1 MPLRVYNLT
10 ECIFNARDVLENSFG
25 KSTINYR
32 TENRKA
38 KGKSKDY
45 SVTGLIR
52 ASFLEVRCEKEESSA
67 GKQRYRSH

>member
-1 MPLRVYNLT
+1 M
-10 ECIFNARDVLENSFG
+10 ENSFG

-52 ASFLEVRCEKEESSA
+52 ASFLEVRFEKEESSV
-67 GKQRYRSH
+67 GKQRYKSH